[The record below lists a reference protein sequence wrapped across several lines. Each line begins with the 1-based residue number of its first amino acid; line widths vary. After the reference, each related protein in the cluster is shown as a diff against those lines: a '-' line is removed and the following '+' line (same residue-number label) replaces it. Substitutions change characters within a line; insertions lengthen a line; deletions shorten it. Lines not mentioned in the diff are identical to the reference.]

1 MKCSKEIAEKV
12 KRYQKLKSEE
22 EKLYKEIEKYFV
34 EELDAEGFQ
43 EPFIAD
49 KPKGEKQNGDE
60 YCDQYCVYEDWYEG
74 TYYHQI
80 EGSRKY
86 VGYSFSV

>member
-12 KRYQKLKSEE
+12 KRYQKLKKEE
-22 EKLYKEIEKYFV
+22 ENLYGEIRKYF
-34 EELDAEGFQ
+34 EEEHDAQGFG
-43 EPFIAD
+43 EPFITD
-49 KPKGEKQNGDE
+49 KPKGQLQFEDE
-60 YCDQYCVYEDWYEG
+60 YCDQHCVYEDWYEG